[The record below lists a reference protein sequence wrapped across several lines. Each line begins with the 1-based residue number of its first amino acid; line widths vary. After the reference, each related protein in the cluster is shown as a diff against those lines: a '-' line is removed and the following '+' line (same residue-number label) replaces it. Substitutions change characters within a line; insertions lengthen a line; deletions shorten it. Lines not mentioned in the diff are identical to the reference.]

1 MATVV
6 EVGYQDT
13 AHMDPVT
20 GVVQDSIV
28 AYLGSRRQVLGLADK
43 ADPKAC
49 SYTFSLY
56 PLSFSLTFFCVAYSS
71 EVIVHLLQEQFNLK
85 AWTA

>member
-28 AYLGSRRQVLGLADK
+28 AYLGFKK
-43 ADPKAC
+43 AGVG
-49 SYTFSLY
+49 SYRHGRS
-56 PLSFSLTFFCVAYSS
+56 
-71 EVIVHLLQEQFNLK
+71 
-85 AWTA
+85 